1 MADNVIL
8 RDSSGNAPS
17 PMNLLDQETD
27 LSLGAA
33 KKTSPRLDPSL
44 DYTQNAEGLSFMDLK
59 DDPEFQKDLVRFF
72 KGNRYKYNRDE
83 IVELGPEGLTEQF
96 AEHMRYQSTNEAT
109 AVKDLYY
116 AKDNR
121 NNTVDELAAFGRL
134 MSAWDGSEKAG
145 TGFFTAAQ
153 DYIGAIASAPSTW
166 ASLALIPATFGA
178 GAVAGQLAKQTA
190 QQGTK
195 LLLRKTLADII
206 AKKTGAEVLKKSVTS
221 TTLKGAGLA
230 AVTEGALGYGMVET
244 QEATRE
250 QVIEDYQGM
259 TPQQKALAVGFQSAF
274 GGVIG
279 GFGTWMNVKSANSA
293 IDTLYRQ
300 QQEIEKS
307 ATAGAKNAVKTLQ
320 SKLTNTASKKKIG
333 DVVSRIVKMTELL
346 EQKVAPKQA
355 KDSLNPTKVAEGTD
369 IRTQI
374 FAENPNTAIIGG
386 LSSKTIQGI
395 AAAASDIV
403 DKLDIGPNERISSAI
418 ARALSKD
425 PSESGSVSTK
435 EVIDILNDYAI
446 TREEFSNV
454 YLSEL
459 SEAGKTLGQ
468 AGMVSRTLDAFK
480 PTKYKGDKTKDTE
493 ALLSDIT
500 VLGKVGISTID
511 DILAKQT
518 VAEASDSSIGMKF
531 YRGAQELDAARIAY
545 MTSQFAT
552 TARNVGFSVAR
563 LGVDASDQ
571 VFKSLL
577 TGTARAFGA
586 DIPKSP
592 ARGVFSML
600 KGMTLDKD
608 MALVAR
614 TMLEEDMPAEYKKL
628 FRDTQRVEVAT
639 GSDNMLA
646 KSARFVNVLNSA
658 TDHVFKQAAF
668 FASLDRQLGAAGT
681 TFRDFAES
689 GQTFI
694 DLDPA
699 ILDRAGRDA
708 LDFTFQKGYEGDDTA
723 FGKSANYVIGLNR
736 KLPFVVSGLAEM
748 PFPRYMANHME
759 FIFDYMPVLGGS
771 KGTAELLTK
780 AYYKDADYMFSKDK
794 GQIERWSK
802 QMTGAMLLTGAYYAR
817 ASQGAETDFSDF
829 KFSEKGDVS
838 KMAPILGA
846 LNGHMLVADMLYR
859 YNNDIP
865 LPTNKRVLK
874 DMGEVVAGMSSL
886 GFNTGMAEALGE
898 SFAKGGLTEVA
909 KRKLADVMA
918 TFTYPAAMAK
928 DFLGQYDPEK
938 SYTWYNPDMQGD
950 ANILYDLQTW
960 GEFQSRVSKN
970 IPKYDW
976 LGHAKYVNKSTT
988 LPRYSIFNSRPIG
1001 TINPAMKQIVGIDT
1015 RSQSSIQEELSRL
1028 GLKEFELYKNS
1039 TVKNPVIRY
1048 VVEERLSKSLNK
1060 EFLRWRSQPRTELS
1074 GASYD
1079 DLDVNAQRQ
1088 LFEDFISKQVQ
1099 DTVKDTAERWGEYSK
1114 FAPTSAAGY
1123 IRNMYMI
1130 QGKTDIMGKPR
1141 YDAAAQSIPNS
1152 QYQTAEDYLV
1162 ESTSLIDE
1170 LNRRQMLM
1178 YYADIAEDSFK
1189 KIVDN

>member
-33 KKTSPRLDPSL
+33 KKPLPRLDSSL

-72 KGNRYKYNRDE
+72 NGNRYKYNRDE
-83 IVELGPEGLTEQF
+83 IVKLGPEGLAYKF
-96 AEHMRYQSTNEAT
+96 AEHMRYQGTNEAT

-116 AKDNR
+116 VKDNR

-145 TGFFTAAQ
+145 TGPWTAAQ
-153 DYIGAIASAPSTW
+153 DYMGAIASAPSTW
-166 ASLALIPATFGA
+166 ASLAAIPATLGA

-206 AKKTGAEVLKKSVTS
+206 AKKTGAEVLKKGVTS

-230 AVTEGALGYGMVET
+230 AATEGALGYGMVET

-274 GGVIG
+274 GGVVG
-279 GFGTWMNVKSANSA
+279 GFGTWANVKSANSA

-320 SKLTNTASKKKIG
+320 GKLTNTASKKKLG

-346 EQKVAPKQA
+346 EQKVAPKQT
-355 KDSLNPTKVAEGTD
+355 KDPLDPTRVAEGTD
-369 IRTQI
+369 IRAQI
-374 FAENPNTAIIGG
+374 FAENPNTPIIGG
-386 LSSKTIQGI
+386 LSSKTLQGI
-395 AAAASDIV
+395 TAAASDIV

-418 ARALSKD
+418 ATALSKES
-425 PSESGSVSTK
+425 SEAGSITTK
-435 EVIDILNDYAI
+435 EITDILNDYAI

-454 YLSEL
+454 FLSEL
-459 SEAGKTLGQ
+459 SEAGKILGQ
-468 AGMVSRTLDAFK
+468 AGQVSRTLDAFK
-480 PTKYKGDKTKDTE
+480 PTKYKGEKTRNAE

-500 VLGKVGISTID
+500 VLGKVGVSTID
-511 DILAKQT
+511 DILAQQT
-518 VAEASDSSIGMKF
+518 IAEASKSTAGMKVLNVF
-531 YRGAQELDAARIAY
+531 RELDAARIAY

-577 TGTARAFGA
+577 TGTARAFGSEV
-586 DIPKSP
+586 PKSP
-592 ARGVFSML
+592 ARGIFSMM

-614 TMLEEDMPAEYKKL
+614 TMLEEDMPAQYKKL

-639 GSDNMLA
+639 GSNNMLA

-689 GQTFI
+689 GQTFM

-699 ILDRAGRDA
+699 ILERAGRDA
-708 LDFTFQKGYEGDDTA
+708 LDFTFQKGYENDDTA
-723 FGKSANYVIGLNR
+723 FGNAANYVIGLNR

-748 PFPRYMANHME
+748 PFPRYVANHME
-759 FIFDYMPVLGGS
+759 FIFDYIPLLGGS
-771 KGTAELLTK
+771 KGTAELLGK
-780 AYYKDADYMFSKDK
+780 VYYKDPDFMFSKDK

-802 QMTGAMLLTGAYYAR
+802 QLTGTMLLTGAYYAR
-817 ASQGAETDFSDF
+817 STQGAETEFSSF
-829 KFSEKGDVS
+829 KLSEEGDVAN
-838 KMAPILGA
+838 MAPMLGA
-846 LNGHMLVADMLYR
+846 LNGHMLMADLLYR

-865 LPTNKRVLK
+865 LPTDTRILK

-886 GFNTGMAEALGE
+886 GFNTGMVQAMGDSIE
-898 SFAKGGLTEVA
+898 KGGLTEVA
-909 KRKLADVMA
+909 KRKLADVVA

-938 SYTWYNPDMQGD
+938 SYTWYNPDMLGD
-950 ANILYDLQTW
+950 ANILYDLDTW
-960 GEFQSRVSKN
+960 GEFTSRVSKN

-988 LPRYSIFNSRPIG
+988 LPRYSIFNPRPIG
-1001 TINPAMKQIVGIDT
+1001 AINPAMKQIMGVDV
-1015 RSQSSIQEELSRL
+1015 RSQSSIQKELARL
-1028 GLKEFELYKNS
+1028 GLKEFELYRNS
-1039 TVKNPVIRY
+1039 RVKNPVIRY
-1048 VVEERLSKSLNK
+1048 VVEERLAKSLNQ
-1060 EFLRWRSQPRTELS
+1060 EFLRWSSQDRPELND
-1074 GASYD
+1074 ASYN
-1079 DLDVNAQRQ
+1079 DLDVDAQRA
-1088 LFEDFISKQVQ
+1088 LFKSFIDEQITSTVADSED
-1099 DTVKDTAERWGEYSK
+1099 RWGEYKK

-1123 IRNMYMI
+1123 IRNMYVI

-1141 YDAAAQSIPNS
+1141 YDAAAQAMPNS
-1152 QYQTAEDYLV
+1152 DYKTAEEYIA

-1170 LNRRQMLM
+1170 LNRRQTLM

-1189 KIVDN
+1189 DISKN